1 MEKNSRKRCE
11 FLSPISLKILIL
23 HVLFPNTV
31 EITFLILQIFSIIR
45 LEAESSSFSAIVK
58 YNKC

>member
-1 MEKNSRKRCE
+1 MEKNSRKRE

-31 EITFLILQIFSIIR
+31 EINFFDFANLFNNTARGGEFIFFRDS
-45 LEAESSSFSAIVK
+45 EV
-58 YNKC
+58 

>member
-31 EITFLILQIFSIIR
+31 EINFFDFANLFNNTARGGEFIFFRDS
-45 LEAESSSFSAIVK
+45 EV
-58 YNKC
+58 